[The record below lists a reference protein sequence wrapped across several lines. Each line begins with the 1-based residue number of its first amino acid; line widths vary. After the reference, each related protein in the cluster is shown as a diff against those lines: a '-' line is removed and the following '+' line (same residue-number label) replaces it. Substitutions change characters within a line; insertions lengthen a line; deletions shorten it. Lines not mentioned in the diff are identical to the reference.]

1 MTNIGRDHWEL
12 PQDYTSRSASRD
24 QETIST
30 LLAQLERLEAR
41 LIEVEQLATN
51 LAAQL
56 KRQHNV

>member
-12 PQDYTSRSASRD
+12 PPDYKSTSRD
-24 QETIST
+24 KETIST

-41 LIEVEQLATN
+41 LIEVEQLASN

>member
-12 PQDYTSRSASRD
+12 PPDYSTTHKHE
-24 QETIST
+24 ETISD

-41 LIEVEQLATN
+41 LIEVEQLAAN

-56 KRQHNV
+56 KRQHDV

>member
-12 PQDYTSRSASRD
+12 PSNYSSTTKD

-41 LIEVEQLATN
+41 LIEVEQLASN
-51 LAAQL
+51 LAHQL
-56 KRQHNV
+56 KRQHDV

>member
-12 PQDYTSRSASRD
+12 PQDYTSTSRD
-24 QETIST
+24 KETIST

>member
-12 PQDYTSRSASRD
+12 PPDYTSTSRD
-24 QETIST
+24 KETIST

-41 LIEVEQLATN
+41 LIEVEQLAAN

>member
-12 PQDYTSRSASRD
+12 PPDYTSRSKD

-41 LIEVEQLATN
+41 LIEVEQLASN
-51 LAAQL
+51 LAHQL
-56 KRQHNV
+56 KRQHDV

>member
-12 PQDYTSRSASRD
+12 PPDYTSRSKD

-41 LIEVEQLATN
+41 LIEVEQLAAN

>member
-12 PQDYTSRSASRD
+12 PQDYTSESASRD

-41 LIEVEQLATN
+41 LIEVEQLAAN

>member
-1 MTNIGRDHWEL
+1 MTNIGRDHWEF
-12 PQDYTSRSASRD
+12 PQDYTSGSKDRD

-41 LIEVEQLATN
+41 LIEVEQLASN

>member
-12 PQDYTSRSASRD
+12 PQVDTSGSASRD

-41 LIEVEQLATN
+41 LIEVEQLAAN

>member
-12 PQDYTSRSASRD
+12 PQDYTSGRTSRD

-41 LIEVEQLATN
+41 LIEVEQLASN
-51 LAAQL
+51 LAHQL
-56 KRQHNV
+56 KRQHDV

>member
-12 PQDYTSRSASRD
+12 PPDYSSAHKHE
-24 QETIST
+24 ETIST

-41 LIEVEQLATN
+41 LIEVEQLASN

>member
-12 PQDYTSRSASRD
+12 PPDYTSTSRD
-24 QETIST
+24 KETIST

-41 LIEVEQLATN
+41 LIEVEQLASN